1 MTEYNVS
8 VALVDLLVPLDVL
21 VPLAHNP
28 RIGNVEAI
36 MASYAEFGQVKPIVI
51 RPNKDDTATVLAG
64 NHQVEAVKRLG
75 WTHIAAVPIDADD
88 KRAVA
93 FALADNRTMELGYTD
108 PVQASDMII
117 EIVDE
122 YNDLMESLK
131 WDDFEIAYYEEQ
143 AKKAR
148 SGNDDEVGFI
158 TPMLTEVVGAAAEML
173 AGMVQEGEDGE
184 RQIVADDSMD
194 HADVAVQGSTALVPG
209 AAPRAVVQYTIV
221 FDDPDQQ
228 KQWYDFIRW
237 LRNNPGY
244 EGATTGEKILAFV
257 NAHSEV

>member
-1 MTEYNVS
+1 MEHNVTE
-8 VALVDLLVPLDVL
+8 ALVDLLVPLDAL
-21 VPLAHNP
+21 TPLEHNP
-28 RIGNVEAI
+28 RVGNVEAI
-36 MASYAEFGQVKPIVI
+36 MASYDEFGQVKPIVI
-51 RPNKDDTATVLAG
+51 RPNEDGTSTVLAG

-108 PVQASDMII
+108 AAEASHMII

-143 AKKAR
+143 AKKPG
-148 SGNDDEVGFI
+148 SDDGTVGFV
-158 TPMLTEVVGAAAEML
+158 TPVLRELVGEAAEIL

-184 RQIVADDSMD
+184 RLIIADDSVD
-194 HADVAVQGSTALVPG
+194 HGDVAVQGSTALVPG

-228 KQWYDFIRW
+228 KRWYDFIRW

>member
-1 MTEYNVS
+1 MEHNAS
-8 VALVDLLVPLDVL
+8 EALQGLLMPLDSL
-21 VPLAHNP
+21 IALSHNP
-28 RIGNVEAI
+28 RVGNVEAI
-36 MASYAEFGQVKPIVI
+36 MASYKEFGQVKPIVI

-143 AKKAR
+143 AKKAKA
-148 SGNDDEVGFI
+148 GDNDEIGFV
-158 TPMLTEVVGAAAEML
+158 TPTLTEVVGAAAEML
-173 AGMVQEGEDGE
+173 AGMVQEGED
-184 RQIVADDSMD
+184 R
-194 HADVAVQGSTALVPG
+194 
-209 AAPRAVVQYTIV
+209 
-221 FDDPDQQ
+221 
-228 KQWYDFIRW
+228 
-237 LRNNPGY
+237 
-244 EGATTGEKILAFV
+244 
-257 NAHSEV
+257 

>member
-1 MTEYNVS
+1 MKHNVNE
-8 VALVDLLVPLDVL
+8 ALNDLLVPLDSL
-21 VPLAHNP
+21 APLEYNP
-28 RIGNVEAI
+28 RVGNVPAI
-36 MASYAEFGQVKPIVI
+36 MASYEEFGQVKPIVV
-51 RPNKDDTATVLAG
+51 RPNDDGTSTVVAG

-75 WTHIAAVPIDADD
+75 WTHIAAVPISADD

-93 FALADNRTMELGYTD
+93 FALADNRTVELGYTD

-122 YNDLMESLK
+122 YSDLMESLK

-143 AKKAR
+143 SKKGK
-148 SGNDDEVGFI
+148 SDNGDEVGFI
-158 TPMLTEVVGAAAEML
+158 TPALTEVVGAAAEML
-173 AGMVQEGEDGE
+173 AGMVREGEDGE

-194 HADVAVQGSTALVPG
+194 HGDVAVQGSTALVPG

-228 KQWYDFIRW
+228 KRWYDFVRW

-244 EGATTGEKILAFV
+244 DGATTGQKILSFIDS
-257 NAHSEV
+257 HSEP